1 MDKKSIFFGIV
12 LIGLGFAWM
21 AYNGVQEQK
30 ARQAELERRIAE
42 SERLMEEES
51 YREPSGVR
59 PSQEFEGDFVED
71 LSRRPS
77 SPIASE
83 TATRTERADIPE
95 EKVFYI
101 GNDYIRVH
109 LSTYGGSI
117 QSVELLQYPEE
128 NPRTSDRIDPVQLS
142 RDARVPAL
150 SLSRT
155 RGSAYQPLAQY
166 YRVLEQSSTRVIL
179 VAELRDGLEIRRVFE
194 VSPDND
200 GPRPYVI
207 RHETEFRNH
216 GASSMSLDRL
226 YFNIGVA
233 APSDADAMGF
243 NLNASLMDNGKYRSI
258 PGSRFRPGGFFLFS
272 RDAREFVE
280 RRGIVQW
287 GAVNNQFFTSILTPD
302 RPAEALVAS
311 GVQFPE
317 DAINGKVPV
326 GVSASLEFR
335 PTTLSPDGIEKFS
348 FDFYVGPKDFKR
360 LSRLGMSQED
370 VMQLGWFLGMFLSLI
385 GFVAKSLLSLLT
397 WMQGMV
403 GNWGFAIIF
412 TTIIIRLLLW
422 PLTAKAARA
431 SKRMQKLSK
440 PLQEIR
446 EKHKDNPQKLNE
458 EMMAL
463 WKRHKINPLAG
474 CWPVLVQFPI
484 FIAFFNMLRNSSD
497 LRFAPFLWIQDLSMP
512 DASIRLG
519 ETYLPLVGNSI
530 NLLPF
535 VWLVSM
541 YFQMKMMPQPSIDN
555 AQVKIIKWMPF
566 IFFPFTYFFSS
577 GLVLY
582 WTSTNCFSILQQY
595 ITNRTRDDEDIAIE
609 TEIEER
615 DKKKSGVPS
624 GPLIKKKKKKKPD
637 GGHDSMGGR
646 RK

>member
-21 AYNGVQEQK
+21 AYNGIQEQK
-30 ARQAELERRIAE
+30 VRQAELERRIAE
-42 SERLMEEES
+42 SERLLEDEA
-51 YREPSGVR
+51 YREPSRER
-59 PSQEFEGDFVED
+59 PAPSFEGDFVRE
-71 LSRRPS
+71 LPS
-77 SPIASE
+77 SRALDTE
-83 TATRTERADIPE
+83 TDDFVPERRDDIPE
-95 EKVFYI
+95 EQTITI
-101 GNDYIRVH
+101 GNEYIRVH

-117 QSVELLQYPEE
+117 RGVQLLKYPEQ
-128 NPRTSDRIDPVQLS
+128 NPRTTDITDPVTLS
-142 RDARVPAL
+142 EDARVPAL

-155 RGSAYQPLAQY
+155 RGSAYQPLAQF
-166 YRVLEQSSTRVIL
+166 YRIQEQTSTRVTL
-179 VAELRDGLEIRRVFE
+179 VAETRDGLEIRRTFE
-194 VSPDND
+194 VTPDND

-216 GASSMSLDRL
+216 SANSVSLDRL
-226 YFNIGVA
+226 YFNLGVA
-233 APSDADAMGF
+233 APSKADAMGF
-243 NLNASLMDNGKYRSI
+243 NLNSSLMDNGKYRSI
-258 PGSRFRPGGFFLFS
+258 PGSRFRSGGFIFS

-287 GAVNNQFFTSILTPD
+287 AAVNNQFFTSILTPD
-302 RPAEALVAS
+302 RPADALFAS
-311 GVQFPE
+311 GVQFTE
-317 DAINGKVPV
+317 DAINGKVPI
-326 GVSASLEFR
+326 GVTASLEFR
-335 PTTLSPDGIEKFS
+335 PSTLSPDGIEKFS
-348 FDFYVGPKDFKR
+348 FDFYVGPKDFQR

-385 GFVAKSLLSLLT
+385 GFVAKSLLTLLT
-397 WMQGMV
+397 WMQGMI

-582 WTSTNCFSILQQY
+582 WTSTNGFSILQQY
-595 ITNRTRDDEDIAIE
+595 ITNRTRDDEDIAID
-609 TEIEER
+609 TEIEES
-615 DKKKSGVPS
+615 DKKKSGIPS
-624 GPLIKKKKKKKPD
+624 GPLLKKKKKKKSD
-637 GGHDSMGGR
+637 GGQDSMGGR